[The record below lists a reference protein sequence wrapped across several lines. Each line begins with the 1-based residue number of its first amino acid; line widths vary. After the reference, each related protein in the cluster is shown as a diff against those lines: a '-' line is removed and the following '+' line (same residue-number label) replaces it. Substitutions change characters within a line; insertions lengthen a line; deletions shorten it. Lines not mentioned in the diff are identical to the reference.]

1 MKGKQLGIRYE
12 NIETTK
18 LTKIKLP
25 KETADYLN
33 SQAGKPPY
41 EYIKEYLNDNKLYIE
56 LSTKYIEYVNK
67 TLPKE
72 VRVSCQWCN
81 GDRKNEDDKKCSI
94 YQIEAQ
100 TNFFFASYEFVVTVE
115 KNKHLIKDKKIRKSL
130 TLQFYDC
137 FAFSNGRVLFD
148 LEKMAMLCLKA
159 GFLSLSKIFANNT
172 ALQNLSIINNTIDKL
187 NDEELDAEMFNKEKS
202 IYLEP
207 QKKFFENKQKYYEK
221 QHFIDTEN
229 NKQIGNPKCEPQ
241 QDSKFSILEW
251 ATIFYYADETKLL
264 PKHKFIKE
272 RMEQFIKSHNIST
285 TFKSFKSK
293 YHTAKNRINKNNNY
307 PIDKLELILPFL
319 KKNYNQTVTKVE
331 NDIMI
336 LENEKSEYQ

>member
-1 MKGKQLGIRYE
+1 MKGKQLGIRLKDIDTLKTE
-12 NIETTK
+12 VV
-18 LTKIKLP
+18 KLP
-25 KETADYLN
+25 KETMDYLN
-33 SQAGKPPY
+33 KQSGKPPY
-41 EYIKEYLNDNKLYIE
+41 EYIKRYLNDNKLYDK
-56 LSTKYIEYVNK
+56 LSEKFIEYVNK
-67 TLPKE
+67 TLPK
-72 VRVSCQWCN
+72 RVKASCQWCN
-81 GDRKNEDDKKCSI
+81 GNSKDKEDKKCNN
-94 YQIEAQ
+94 YHTEAQ
-100 TNFFFASYEFVVTVE
+100 MNFFFASYEFVTIVE
-115 KNKHLIKDKKIRKSL
+115 RNKHLIKDKEIRKNL
-130 TLQFYDC
+130 TLQFYEC

-159 GFLSLSKIFANNT
+159 GFLSLSKIFTNNT
-172 ALQNLSIINNTIDKL
+172 ALQNLSIINNTIDEL

-229 NKQIGNPKCEPQ
+229 YKQIGNSKCEPQ
-241 QDSKFSILEW
+241 QDSQFSVLEW

-264 PKHKFIKE
+264 PEHRFIKE
-272 RMEQFIKSHNIST
+272 RMEQFIKAHNIST